1 MLSNPAPIVLR
12 DYQLKAKSAVLA
24 AKDRGLQ
31 RVMVVM
37 PTGAGKTTLFS
48 SLVDEFDSHY
58 GEKSLVIAHRH
69 ELLRQAANRIARQA
83 PRLMVEIEG
92 GATAARLD
100 AHAVVAAVQTIGRP
114 KTNRLEGFHPGLMII
129 DEAHHAPADT
139 WQRAMRR
146 FGAYDG
152 VCFAVG
158 VTATDHRMDN
168 KPLHGN
174 GMAIFE
180 DVVFRYTLREAVE
193 DGWLV
198 DLRGFR
204 VATATDLSKVKKHYG
219 DYNVADLAR
228 AVNTELRN
236 DIAISHWE
244 SVAADRQTI
253 VFCVDVQHAKDVA
266 AMFRGR
272 GVASESIDGT
282 MKMSDREAVV
292 DRFTRGKTQ
301 VLTNVDVATEGF
313 DIPIASCVLM
323 LRPTQ
328 SWALYTQMV
337 GRGLRVLPSTVDGE
351 LTPKS
356 RREAVNRSAKSDC
369 IVIDVVDVTSRAER
383 AEELGTTPE
392 GKSEQ
397 PASVAGLMGLP
408 ADFDLQGESAFAAAV
423 RAEGLGPAK
432 RAEMF
437 RRPTN
442 WEDLSTV
449 LEEIDLL
456 RELSIPEEVLGIS
469 RLAWMKVGLERYFLS
484 CGSSGLERDRYAQI
498 DSDELGRYTLT
509 IGSSMMPEMRS
520 PVGTELERAF
530 DEADRMIRIAFPDCG
545 QIVRADATWREKPP
559 SEKQVEELKR
569 YGVDMAAIQALE
581 TMGQAHMLIQQRKI
595 GYIRARKFA

>member
-1 MLSNPAPIVLR
+1 MLGAPAPIVLR
-12 DYQLKAKSAVLA
+12 DYQEKAKAAVLA

-48 SLVDEFDSHY
+48 SLVDEFEGHY
-58 GEKSLVIAHRH
+58 RERSLVIAHRH
-69 ELLRQAANRIARQA
+69 ELLQQAARRISVQA

-92 GATAARLD
+92 GSHKARLD

-114 KTNRLEGFHPGLMII
+114 NTNRLEGFHPGLMII

-168 KPLHGN
+168 KPLHGD
-174 GMAIFE
+174 GTAIFE
-180 DVVFRYTLREAVE
+180 DVVFRYTLREAVQ

-198 DLRGFR
+198 DLRGYR
-204 VATATDLSKVKKHYG
+204 VATATDLSKVRKSYG
-219 DYNVADLAR
+219 DYHVGELAR

-236 DIAISHWE
+236 DTAISHWE
-244 SVAADRQTI
+244 SIAHDRPTI
-253 VFCVDVQHAKDVA
+253 VFCVDIQHAKDVA
-266 AMFRGR
+266 EMFRAR
-272 GVASESIDGT
+272 GIHAESIDGT
-282 MKMSDREAVV
+282 MRMVDREAVV
-292 DRFTRGKTQ
+292 DRFTHGKTQ

-337 GRGLRVLPSTVDGE
+337 GRGLRVLPNVVDGE
-351 LTPKS
+351 ITSQS
-356 RREAVNRSAKSDC
+356 RREAVNRSAKPDC
-369 IVIDVVDVTSRAER
+369 IVIDVVDVTVRAER
-383 AEELGTTPE
+383 NEDTGTVPE
-392 GKSEQ
+392 GKAEQ

-408 ADFDLQGESAFAAAV
+408 SDFDLQGESAFAAAV

-456 RELSIPEEVLGIS
+456 RELSIPEEVLGVS
-469 RLAWMKVGLERYFLS
+469 RLAWMKIGQDRYYLA
-484 CGSSGLERDRYAQI
+484 CGSSGLEQDRFAQI
-498 DSDELGRYTLT
+498 NSDELGRYTLT
-509 IGSSMMPEMRS
+509 IGSSLMPEMRS

-559 SEKQVEELKR
+559 SDKQIEQLR
-569 YGVDMAAIQALE
+569 RFGVDNDAIQALE